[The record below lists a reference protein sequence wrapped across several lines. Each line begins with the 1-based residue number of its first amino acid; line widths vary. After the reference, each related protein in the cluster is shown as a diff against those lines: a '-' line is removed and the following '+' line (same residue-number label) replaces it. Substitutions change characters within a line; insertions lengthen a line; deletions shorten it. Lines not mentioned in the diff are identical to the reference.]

1 MFQTSMELPGRIQGL
16 RSEVW
21 KNRKIWNQKFASE
34 KSKKW
39 KKKIWKI
46 ALQYVTKSLEA
57 LFMTFCGLMCDLI
70 SKKKSGASEHGAAII
85 QSLPVRILTTPTSNQ
100 SPFPRGPFVFRRNLV
115 RMRFPDCQVE
125 QFRLPDCQVEQF
137 GPPNWPFQTWAA
149 SKIRPDRRGRDWTKP
164 SGINNQCT
172 SNAPA
177 SWDHIKNN
185 SFEKEAT
192 GTTSRITGPP
202 RNNHNQN
209 NETYNPIHTLFYSSL
224 RYFASALSSLLLSS
238 LVLRSSILYFSLL
251 SSTPCESMTHPL
263 QCAEKPFGMQ
273 NALRVVR
280 SNVIFVTHATSA
292 ANFGVS
298 LKGCKT
304 QRNCNIPAWSS

>member
-1 MFQTSMELPGRIQGL
+1 MKNCTS
-16 RSEVW
+16 VCD
-21 KNRKIWNQKFASE
+21 QKFRGPV
-34 KSKKW
+34 
-39 KKKIWKI
+39 
-46 ALQYVTKSLEA
+46 Y
-57 LFMTFCGLMCDLI
+57 DLLWADVRPHFQ
-70 SKKKSGASEHGAAII
+70 KKSGASEHGAAII
-85 QSLPVRILTTPTSNQ
+85 PSLPVRILTTPTSNQ

-137 GPPNWPFQTWAA
+137 GPPNWPFQTWAV

-172 SNAPA
+172 SNSPA

-185 SFEKEAT
+185 SFEKEGT

-224 RYFASALSSLLLSS
+224 IFSCPPLFYALLFSTFLYPKLKYDASTTMCGKTLWDAKCIEGGAFQRDVRNTCDVSCKF
-238 LVLRSSILYFSLL
+238 RS
-251 SSTPCESMTHPL
+251 
-263 QCAEKPFGMQ
+263 KP
-273 NALRVVR
+273 
-280 SNVIFVTHATSA
+280 
-292 ANFGVS
+292 
-298 LKGCKT
+298 
-304 QRNCNIPAWSS
+304 